1 MNLFLIRHAAAEDA
15 TPDESRRLTRSGRAD
30 ARALGVFLR
39 KSGAFTPDEIWHSTL
54 VRARETAGL
63 IAAELRKAPAPVEVA
78 GLAPE
83 DDPAAFA
90 RRLRAGAES
99 IAVVGHQP
107 FLGALASLLVTG
119 AAEPPRFAVR
129 KCAVIA
135 LEGTGRSWI
144 VRWHLSPELIR

>member
-30 ARALGVFLR
+30 ARALGRFLR
-39 KSGAFTPDEIWHSTL
+39 KSGAFAPDVIWHSTL

-63 IAAELRKAPAPVEVA
+63 VAAELRKAPDPVEVE

-90 RRLRAGAES
+90 RRIRGAGGAL
-99 IAVVGHQP
+99 AVVGHQP

-119 AAEPPRFAVR
+119 AAEPARFAVR
-129 KCAVIA
+129 KCAVLA
-135 LEGTGRSWI
+135 LEGEGPSWI
-144 VRWHLSPELIR
+144 VRWHLSPELLP

>member
-30 ARALGVFLR
+30 ARALGRFLR
-39 KSGAFTPDEIWHSTL
+39 KSGAFTPDVIWHSTL
-54 VRARETAGL
+54 VRARETAEL
-63 IAAELRKAPAPVEVA
+63 LAAELRKAPKPVEVE

-90 RRLRAGAES
+90 RRIRGAAGAL
-99 IAVVGHQP
+99 AVVGHQP

-119 AAEPPRFAVR
+119 TAEPSRFAVR
-129 KCAVIA
+129 KCAVLA
-135 LEGTGRSWI
+135 LEGEGRSWI
-144 VRWHLSPELIR
+144 VRWHLSPELLP